1 MKSYLTALCLILGG
15 WSATTQAAPS
25 EQPAAVNMQ
34 PFQATYKVRV
44 GNIPA
49 GEVKVSLELTR
60 DGGYRYSQHSVPQGL
75 AAFLTSTEIKEVSE
89 GRIEGQQ
96 VIPTRYNYK
105 REKAN
110 KKKRVSLSFDW
121 TAGKVTDHA
130 ADPKWSL
137 KVPAGTQDK
146 FSKQLAMVFAMNA
159 EPRDVSFPVADRGRI
174 KTYHFRPKGRETVK
188 IGKKSY
194 STLRVDRSKNNK
206 PTSGTL
212 WVAPKLH
219 YLPVKV
225 EKPERGNTFVMELVS
240 VRWLQPEAKL
250 AAN

>member
-1 MKSYLTALCLILGG
+1 MKHYLVALCLTLGG
-15 WSATTQAAPS
+15 WSAALSAEPAP
-25 EQPAAVNMQ
+25 QVAMQ
-34 PFQATYKVRV
+34 PFQATYSVRV

-49 GEVKVSLELTR
+49 GEVKVSLELTK
-60 DGGYRYSQHSVPQGL
+60 DGGYRYSQHSIPQGL
-75 AAFLTSTEIKEVSE
+75 AAFLTSTEVTEVSE

-96 VIPTRYNYK
+96 IIPARYNYQ
-105 REKAN
+105 REKSKNA
-110 KKKRVSLSFDW
+110 KRVELHFDW
-121 TAGKVTDHA
+121 ESGQVTDNA
-130 ADPKWSL
+130 AKPKWSL
-137 KVPAGTQDK
+137 KMPAGTQDK

-174 KTYHFRPKGRETVK
+174 KTYHFRPKGKETVK

-194 STLRVDRSKNNK
+194 STIRVDRFKNDK
-206 PTSGTL
+206 PASGTL
-212 WVAPKLH
+212 WIAPKLH

-240 VRWLQPEAKL
+240 VKWQQPGAKL

>member
-1 MKSYLTALCLILGG
+1 MKHYLVALCLILGG
-15 WSATTQAAPS
+15 WTAALQAEPAP
-25 EQPAAVNMQ
+25 QVAMQ

-44 GNIPA
+44 GNIAA

-75 AAFLTSTEIKEVSE
+75 AAFLTSTEVTEVSE
-89 GRIEGQQ
+89 GHIDGHQ
-96 VIPTRYNYK
+96 VIPARYNYQ
-105 REKAN
+105 REKS
-110 KKKRVSLSFDW
+110 KKAKRVQLQFDW
-121 TAGKVTDHA
+121 QNGQVTDHA
-130 ADPKWSL
+130 AQPKWSL

-146 FSKQLAMVFAMNA
+146 FSKQLAMVFAMNDA
-159 EPRDVSFPVADRGRI
+159 QRDVSFPVADRGRI
-174 KTYHFRPKGRETVK
+174 KTYHFRPKGKETVK
-188 IGKKSY
+188 IGDKSY
-194 STLRVDRSKNNK
+194 STIRVDRSKNDK

-240 VRWLQPEAKL
+240 VRWQQPGAKL

>member
-1 MKSYLTALCLILGG
+1 MNRTLIALCLIVGG
-15 WSATTQAAPS
+15 WTAAVQA
-25 EQPAAVNMQ
+25 EPAAQVAMQ

-44 GNIPA
+44 GSVPA
-49 GEVKVSLELTR
+49 GEVKVSLELTK
-60 DGGYRYSQHSVPQGL
+60 DGGYRYSQHSIPQGL
-75 AAFLTSTEIKEVSE
+75 AAFLTSTEVKEVSE

-96 VIPTRYNYK
+96 VIPTRYNYQ
-105 REKAN
+105 REKT
-110 KKKRVSLSFDW
+110 KKAKRVRLQFDW
-121 TAGKVTDHA
+121 ETGQVTDNA
-130 ADPKWSL
+130 AQPKWSL

-174 KTYHFRPKGRETVK
+174 KTYHFRPKGKETVK
-188 IGKKSY
+188 IGNKNY
-194 STLRVDRSKNNK
+194 STIRVDRSKNDK

-225 EKPERGNTFVMELVS
+225 EKPERGNTFVMELQS
-240 VRWLQPEAKL
+240 VRWTQPGAKL
-250 AAN
+250 ASN